1 MTTLTTEQIQ
11 AMLGFT
17 ATNTNNETKPEKKSE
32 FWLNVGVKINHPE
45 TQEPMYVNLP
55 LFCPLDSLK
64 PVNLTGTERQRQFL
78 ATKNAVLE
86 AVMKTAKS
94 LEIGQTIE
102 LSDKFVVQISRADL
116 RTADVKQAEAAKDNP
131 YIGQLGKLF

>member
-17 ATNTNNETKPEKKSE
+17 TTNETKPEKKSE
-32 FWLNVGVKINHPE
+32 FWLNVGVKIAHPE
-45 TQEPMYVNLP
+45 TGEPMYVNLP
-55 LFCPLDSLK
+55 LFCPLDGLK

-86 AVMKTAKS
+86 AVMQMANNLK
-94 LEIGQTIE
+94 IGETIE

-116 RTADVKQAEAAKDNP
+116 RSTEVKQAEAVKGNP
-131 YIGQLGKLF
+131 YIESLGKLY

>member
-17 ATNTNNETKPEKKSE
+17 NVANETKTEKKSE
-32 FWLNVGVKINHPE
+32 YWLNVGVRINHPE
-45 TQEPMYVNLP
+45 TGEPMYVNLP
-55 LFCPLDSLK
+55 LFCPLDGLK

-78 ATKNAVLE
+78 ATKNAILE
-86 AVMKTAKS
+86 AVMQKCAS
-94 LEIGQTIE
+94 LKVGETIE

>member
-17 ATNTNNETKPEKKSE
+17 VANNETKAEKKSE
-32 FWLNVGVKINHPE
+32 YWLNVGVKINHPE
-45 TQEPMYVNLP
+45 TGETMYVNLP
-55 LFCPLDSLK
+55 LFCPLDGLK

-78 ATKNAVLE
+78 ATKNAILE
-86 AVMKTAKS
+86 AVMQKCAS
-94 LEIGQTIE
+94 LKIGETIE